1 MIRAIFL
8 DVDGTLISFSTHEIP
23 ASARRALTQAHERG
37 VRLFIATGRAANDLG
52 PLEGIPYD
60 GVVSLNGARCVA
72 NDGRVVSLHPI
83 PRADFERALAL
94 SEEQD
99 FAMGLELEE
108 GVFVNRVTPDV
119 ERVAH
124 MVAHPV
130 PEQTDLRELFG
141 RVECC
146 QLCFYFDAETQRRE
160 VAAFGD
166 GGNDV
171 AMLRAAGV
179 GVAMGNA
186 CDEAL
191 NAADYVTASVDDD
204 GIAKA
209 LAHLGVI

>member
-108 GVFVNRVTPDV
+108 GV
-119 ERVAH
+119 
-124 MVAHPV
+124 
-130 PEQTDLRELFG
+130 L
-141 RVECC
+141 
-146 QLCFYFDAETQRRE
+146 
-160 VAAFGD
+160 
-166 GGNDV
+166 
-171 AMLRAAGV
+171 
-179 GVAMGNA
+179 
-186 CDEAL
+186 
-191 NAADYVTASVDDD
+191 S
-204 GIAKA
+204 IA
-209 LAHLGVI
+209 